1 MSFSSPYVERRT
13 RRNRFF
19 KQIDTL
25 VDWSA
30 FEKELLKISK
40 RGATNA
46 VGNASYSPLILFKMM
61 LLQTWYGLS
70 DPGVEDMVNENLSAM
85 QFCGLQLEDAVPDH
99 STLSRFRKELTEKK
113 AMDRLL
119 RKLNNQLEKQDLIVR
134 SGVAVDASI
143 TDSPLR
149 PKGKTTYEVATDR
162 SEDDRSQADKHGEQE
177 QQRVQKIERPGT
189 DSEGRWVKKAGK
201 LRYGYKRHDAVD
213 ENGMIVGT
221 HTTTANEHD
230 SKGLGPLL
238 KKVKKTHQKKGVFAD
253 KGYKVPANDELLKD
267 RIIKNRIMHKAYRN
281 RLLTQAQKRF
291 NKLISSCRWV
301 VERTFGSIR
310 RWFLA
315 GTARYKGIAKMHTQ
329 HVMESIAHN
338 LKRSPGILVSNCIK
352 NGN

>member
-1 MSFSSPYVERRT
+1 MSFSGMYVQKRT
-13 RRNRFF
+13 RNNRFF

-25 VDWSA
+25 VDWGA

-40 RGATNA
+40 RGTTNA

-61 LLQTWYGLS
+61 LMQTWYGLS

-85 QFCGLQLEDAVPDH
+85 QFCGLQLEDEVPDH
-99 STLSRFRKELTEKK
+99 STLSRFRKELTQKK

-119 RKLNNQLEKQDLIVR
+119 RKLNNQLEKQKLIVR
-134 SGVAVDASI
+134 SGIAVDASI

-149 PKGKTTYEVATDR
+149 PKGKTTYQVATDR
-162 SEDDRSQADKHGEQE
+162 SEDDRPQAEKEGEQE

-230 SKGLGPLL
+230 SKGLAPLL
-238 KKVKKTHQKKGVFAD
+238 KKVKKVHRKKGVFTD
-253 KGYKVPANDELLKD
+253 KGYKVPDNDKLLKKE
-267 RIIKNRIMHKAYRN
+267 RTKNRIMHKAYKN
-281 RLLTQAQKRF
+281 RPLTEAQKRF
-291 NKLISSCRWV
+291 NKLISKSRWV

-310 RWFLA
+310 RWFSA
-315 GTARYKGIAKMHTQ
+315 GTARYCGKAKMHTQ

>member
-1 MSFSSPYVERRT
+1 MSFSGLYVEKRT

-19 KQIDTL
+19 KQINTL
-25 VDWSA
+25 VDWHA

-40 RGATNA
+40 RGAANA

-85 QFCGLQLEDAVPDH
+85 RFCGLQLEDDVPDH

-113 AMDRLL
+113 AMDWLL
-119 RKLNNQLEKQDLIVR
+119 RKLNDQLEKQKLIVR
-134 SGVAVDASI
+134 TGIAVDASI

-162 SEDDRSQADKHGEQE
+162 SEDDRSPSDRQDEQE
-177 QQRVQKIERPGT
+177 HHRVQKIERPGT

-230 SKGLGPLL
+230 SKGLSPLL
-238 KKVKKTHQKKGVFAD
+238 KKVKRTHKRKGVVAD
-253 KGYKVPANDELLKD
+253 KGYKVPDNDELLKD
-267 RIIKNRIMHKAYRN
+267 DKIKNRIMHKAYRN
-281 RLLTQAQKRF
+281 RPLTQAQKRF
-291 NKLISSCRWV
+291 NRLISKSRWV

-310 RWFLA
+310 RWFSA
-315 GTARYKGIAKMHTQ
+315 GTARYRGMAKMHTQ
-329 HVMESIAHN
+329 HIMESIAHN

-352 NGN
+352 NRA